1 MGDFV
6 QFKTGSID
14 NAASATI
21 TFDDL
26 TEAGNTIIII
36 GGSGLNAPTGAVGF
50 GEPTGGAGSFSE
62 KPWTGQDSQTARVK
76 IEAWAQKNVAG
87 GETTYTFPAAAGT
100 NTGIWV
106 AMEVTG
112 LWEGVPVNI
121 TTLEPT
127 FYGSLCTPASDAVGQ
142 VTSVS
147 TPAVPSASDTLETT
161 RFFKALGISAFLAN
175 EPSSTQP
182 VISGY
187 STDQNELTQVSATF
201 AAGHSLT
208 LAVTYRKHYD
218 LGRFTAS
225 ASVSPDA
232 YFTAT
237 ELVWA
242 DFDSRHAP
250 IFDVFTGFEMGTATG
265 LASGSAAVAGMAPFD
280 VVTGGDPAFDSTI
293 KRSGSFS
300 MKLTATAA
308 AKWVAW
314 TDPGVLGVFRPNV
327 ASQPV
332 SYALTRQT
340 CVYFDGSLPSTDVE
354 LVSIEAGS
362 ASNSVKI
369 WYRSASQKIG
379 MRIGSGTEQL
389 SDAVVSANK
398 WIQIPWRYFSFS
410 TTHTLDW
417 AVRYDS
423 LDPASLPVTQAQATA
438 TGMTSGPVTAIVF
451 GWKTA
456 TTATVYYDDDFVCKQ
471 WAVHPLADHHVSPLL
486 VDPTGTV
493 TITGTQANFETY
505 SGASSTAWNAVTA
518 RNSIDDMP
526 PTFTD
531 GITQVANAA
540 GDYVI
545 IPMATLALGQS
556 MSPRAVRWY
565 AAVGA
570 VSGTAATLGVR
581 CADGST
587 VLFTSTVADHGQDSA
602 NAVWL
607 CGMARLANNGNFARL
622 WALTVARLAA
632 LTFEFG
638 RSGDASPDVRLEAV
652 LAEVAWVSSVEFVAH
667 EAVDDIG
674 GTHRVVQ
681 RLDPDTG
688 ACLGFLVTTPNNGR
702 GATLSW
708 TANGTP
714 DSLHVATNSTGTV
727 DLNHDAVSQLTATN
741 LNYDPA

>member
-1 MGDFV
+1 MGDIA

-14 NAASATI
+14 NAASATVV
-21 TFDDL
+21 FDNP
-26 TEAGNTIIII
+26 TEAGNTIIVI
-36 GGSGLNAPTGAVGF
+36 GGSGLNSPSGVVGF
-50 GEPTGGAGSFSE
+50 VAPTGGAGSFSE
-62 KPWTGQDSQTARVK
+62 QPWTGQNSQTARVT
-76 IEAWAQKNVAG
+76 IQAWAQKNVAA
-87 GETTYTFPAAAGT
+87 GETTYNMAAGLGT

-106 AMEVTG
+106 ALEVTG
-112 LWEGVPVNI
+112 LWEGVPAGI
-121 TTLEPT
+121 SSLEPA
-127 FYGSLCTPASDAVGQ
+127 FYGSLCTPATDVIGQ
-142 VTSVS
+142 ITSVAS
-147 TPAVPSASDTLETT
+147 PAVPSATDTLETT
-161 RFFKALGISAFLAN
+161 RFFKALGLSAFLAN

-187 STDQNELTQVSATF
+187 STDQNELTQVSASF

-218 LGRFTAS
+218 LGRFNAS
-225 ASVSPDA
+225 ATVSPDA

-237 ELVWA
+237 EMVWA
-242 DFDSRHAP
+242 DADSRHAP
-250 IFDVFTGFEMGTATG
+250 IFDVFTGFEMGTPTG

-293 KRSGSFS
+293 KRSGNFS

-327 ASQPV
+327 ASQPA
-332 SYALTRQT
+332 SYPLTRQS
-340 CVYFDGSLPSTDVE
+340 CFYFDGSLPSTDVE
-354 LVSIEAGS
+354 LLSIEAGS

-369 WYRSASQKIG
+369 WFRVASGKIG
-379 MRIGSGTEQL
+379 VRIGSGTEQL
-389 SDAVVSANK
+389 SNAAVSADK
-398 WIQIPWRYFSFS
+398 WIQIPWRYFSFN

-423 LDPASLPVTQAQATA
+423 LDPASLPVTQTQATA
-438 TGMTSGPVTAIVF
+438 TGMTNGPVTAVVF

-456 TTATVYYDDDFVCKQ
+456 TTATVYYDDDLVCKQ
-471 WAVHPLADHHVSPLL
+471 WAAHPLSDHHVSPLL

-505 SGASSTAWNAVTA
+505 SGGSNTAWNAVTA
-518 RNSIDDMP
+518 RNAIDDMP

-531 GITQVANAA
+531 GITQITTAT
-540 GDYVI
+540 GDYVTV
-545 IPMATLALGQS
+545 PMATLALGQS

-581 CADGST
+581 CVDGST
-587 VLFTSTVADHGQDSA
+587 VLFDSTVADHGQDSG

-607 CGMARLANNGNFARL
+607 CGMARLANSNQIAKL
-622 WALTVARLAA
+622 WQLTVARLAA
-632 LTFEFG
+632 LAFEFG
-638 RSGDASPDVRLEAV
+638 RSGDANPDVRLEAV
-652 LAEVAWVSSVEFVAH
+652 LAEVACVSPIESAADAE
-667 EAVDDIG
+667 DDIG
-674 GTHRVVQ
+674 GIHRAIQ
-681 RLDPDTG
+681 RLDPDSG
-688 ACLGFLVTTPNNGR
+688 ATLGFLVTTPNNGR
-702 GATLSW
+702 GATLTW

-714 DSLHVATNSTGTV
+714 DSMHVAANSTGTK
-727 DLNHDAVSQLTATN
+727 DLNLDAVSQLTASG
-741 LNYDPA
+741 LAYDPA